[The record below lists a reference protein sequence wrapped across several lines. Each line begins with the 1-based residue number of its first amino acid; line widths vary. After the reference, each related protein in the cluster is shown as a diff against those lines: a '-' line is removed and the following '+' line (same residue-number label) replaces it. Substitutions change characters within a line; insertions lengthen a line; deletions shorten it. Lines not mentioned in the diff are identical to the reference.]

1 MDFTIWLQLAPLLLK
16 ALVGDGLDHEYSRC
30 RRVVQLRTTATLN
43 DISEINED
51 VAVLLQKL
59 MPLRGSCSGDDRGQQ
74 CEHVLDE
81 LAKVGVS
88 LPMHDGNDGINEIH
102 CDYDVRDVYD
112 MAMQSYLQ
120 RFVSF
125 AAAVKSGMSD
135 VIPLSLVQILS
146 PSELSL
152 LIRRGGSWSTKST

>member
-1 MDFTIWLQLAPLLLK
+1 M
-16 ALVGDGLDHEYSRC
+16 DHENSRC
-30 RRVVQLRTTATLN
+30 RRVVQLRTTATLS
-43 DISEINED
+43 DISEIDED

-59 MPLRGSCSGDDRGQQ
+59 IPLRGSCDDRGQQ
-74 CEHVLDE
+74 KCKRVLDE

-88 LPMHDGNDGINEIH
+88 LPMRDGNDGINERH
-102 CDYDVRDVYD
+102 CDDYVRDVYD
-112 MAMQSYLQ
+112 MAIQSYLR

-152 LIRRGGSWSTKST
+152 LIRRGGSWRTKS